1 MSTTFAKVQDIIAD
15 ALYVE
20 KDECERGASLMSD
33 LGAESID
40 FLDIMFRLEKEF
52 SIKIPKGEIET
63 KARGGLSDDEFAVGG
78 VIQAAGLKS
87 LAVAMPEVDASLIK
101 EGLNVRDIPSLFT
114 VATFEKMVLDQL
126 GLSDATEADV
136 SAPALS
142 QAGVR
147 L

>member
-1 MSTTFAKVQDIIAD
+1 MSNTFTKVQEIIAD

-20 KDECERGASLMSD
+20 IDECERGASLMSD

-78 VIQAAGLKS
+78 VIQSAGLKS
-87 LAVAMPEVDASLIK
+87 LTAAMPEVDASLIK
-101 EGLNVRDIPSLFT
+101 DGLNIRDIPSLFT
-114 VATFEKMVLDQL
+114 LNTLFAFIL
-126 GLSDATEADV
+126 AD
-136 SAPALS
+136 L
-142 QAGVR
+142 
-147 L
+147 LL